1 MYDAIAFHGTHR
13 ALITKEDNHLPMD
26 IPRKGARK
34 VRIIKRTILALVVL
48 ISIPLITIGLNRL
61 KPAAPPVERSS
72 VWIDTVK
79 RGPML
84 RQVRGLGTLV
94 PEEILWIPATT
105 DGRVEK
111 LILRPGAKVNRT
123 SIIMELSNPE
133 LTLAMLDL
141 EWQVKMAEANDKD
154 LKVKLESQ
162 QLDQRARTAQLESEY
177 IQAKL
182 KYERDQKLAKEGLTP
197 DLNLLLSKASAEELA
212 KRFELEQKRLAISG
226 ESIEAQLASQRVQIQ
241 KLQAA
246 YELKKEQVE
255 GLKIRAGTDGVL
267 QEMTLQVGQ
276 RVVTG
281 TILAK
286 VAQPQK
292 LKAELKIAETQA
304 KDIQIGQVAVIDT
317 RNGTVDGRVSRIDP
331 AVVNGTVTVD
341 VQLEGALPEGARPDL
356 SVDGTVEIERL
367 NDVVFVGRPVFGQA
381 NSLVTLF
388 RLDPASKEALRVQVK
403 LGRTSV
409 NTIEIIEGLMVG
421 DQVVLS
427 DMSAWDAHNRI
438 RLN

>member
-1 MYDAIAFHGTHR
+1 
-13 ALITKEDNHLPMD
+13 MD

>member
-1 MYDAIAFHGTHR
+1 
-13 ALITKEDNHLPMD
+13 MD

-154 LKVKLESQ
+154 LKVRLESQ

-182 KYERDQKLAKEGLTP
+182 KYERDQKLAKQGLTP
-197 DLNLLLSKASAEELA
+197 DLNLLLSQASAEELA

-276 RVVTG
+276 RVTTG

-388 RLDPASKEALRVQVK
+388 RLDPASREALRVQVK
-403 LGRTSV
+403 LGRASV

>member
-1 MYDAIAFHGTHR
+1 
-13 ALITKEDNHLPMD
+13 MD
-26 IPRKGARK
+26 VPRKGAKRA
-34 VRIIKRTILALVVL
+34 RMIKRSVAIIVVL
-48 ISIPLITIGLNRL
+48 IAIPLITVGLNRL
-61 KPAAPPVERSS
+61 KPAAPNVERSS
-72 VWIDTVK
+72 VWMDTVK

-94 PEEILWIPATT
+94 PEEILWIPAVQ

-111 LILRPGAKVNRT
+111 LQLRPGAIVNKN

-133 LTLAMLDL
+133 LFLAMNEA
-141 EWQVKMAEANDKD
+141 EWQVKIAEATLAD
-154 LKVKLESQ
+154 LKVKLETSQ
-162 QLDQRARTAQLESEY
+162 LEQRARTAQLESEFTRARLQY
-177 IQAKL
+177 DRDDKL
-182 KYERDQKLAKEGLTP
+182 SQEGLTSE
-197 DLNLLLSKASAEELA
+197 LTVQLSKASSEELK
-212 KRFELEQKRLAISG
+212 KRFEIEEKRLAISG
-226 ESIEAQLASQRVQIQ
+226 DSIEAQLASQRVTIE
-241 KLQAA
+241 KLKAA
-246 YELKKEQVE
+246 FQLKKEQVE
-255 GLKIRAGTDGVL
+255 GLKIRAGTEGVL

-276 RVVTG
+276 RVTPG

-304 KDIQIGQVAVIDT
+304 KDILIGQLAVIDT

-341 VQLEGALPEGARPDL
+341 VRIEGKLPDGARPDL

-367 NDVVFVGRPVFGQA
+367 NEVVFVGRPVFGQA

-388 RLDPASKEALRVQVK
+388 KFDPATKEANRVQVK
-403 LGRTSV
+403 LGRSSV
-409 NTIEIIEGLMVG
+409 NTIEILEGLNVG
-421 DQVVLS
+421 DQVILS

-438 RLN
+438 KVN

>member
-1 MYDAIAFHGTHR
+1 
-13 ALITKEDNHLPMD
+13 MD

-141 EWQVKMAEANDKD
+141 EWQVRMAEAYDKD
-154 LKVKLESQ
+154 LKVRLESQ

-182 KYERDQKLAKEGLTP
+182 KYERDQKLAKQGLTP
-197 DLNLLLSKASAEELA
+197 DLNLLLSQASAEELA

-276 RVVTG
+276 RVTTG

-403 LGRTSV
+403 LGRASV

>member
-1 MYDAIAFHGTHR
+1 
-13 ALITKEDNHLPMD
+13 MD

-79 RGPML
+79 RGLML

-141 EWQVKMAEANDKD
+141 EWQVRMAEAYDKD
-154 LKVKLESQ
+154 LKVRLESQ

-182 KYERDQKLAKEGLTP
+182 KYERDQKLAKQGLTP
-197 DLNLLLSKASAEELA
+197 DLNLLLSQASAEELA

-276 RVVTG
+276 RVTTG

-403 LGRTSV
+403 LGRASV

>member
-304 KDIQIGQVAVIDT
+304 KDIQIGQVVVIDT